1 MNRIKPLIGMLLVFG
16 LSGCPATAAQAG
28 ESLPGHAS
36 LRIGIEKNRQPYAYM
51 DDKQQAQGLLVTA
64 ITSACRHLQL
74 NCQFVG
80 GLFSELVRGVH
91 GMKLNAVVVIDS
103 ALPPAVDAL
112 ELTHPPAIDHLK
124 LTDPLCRITPAFLQ
138 KKSDPARTQPETFKG
153 TILGVQAG
161 SVFHSYLASTYGHV
175 ARLKPYPLLESAVLD
190 LVFDR
195 VDAVLADEAF
205 LKARVF
211 ASALA
216 DYADLTTLPLDKI
229 SLPTTTM
236 ALAVRERDTDL
247 LKQLNGALTATGK
260 ARRCFELLATTPVE
274 PSPK

>member
-1 MNRIKPLIGMLLVFG
+1 MNRHKILIGILLVFG
-16 LSGCPATAAQAG
+16 LSGCPAAAAEAG
-28 ESLPGHAS
+28 KSLPGHAS
-36 LRIGIEKNRQPYAYM
+36 LRIGIEKNRQPYTYI
-51 DDKQQAQGLLVTA
+51 DDKKQAQGLLVTA
-64 ITSACRHLQL
+64 ISLACRHLQL

-80 GLFSELVRGVH
+80 GLFNDLVQGVH
-91 GMKLNAVVVIDS
+91 GMKLNAVVVIDP
-103 ALPPAVDAL
+103 ALPPEVDAL
-112 ELTHPPAIDHLK
+112 ELIHPPAIDHLK

-138 KKSDPARTQPETFKG
+138 KKSAPARTQPETLKG
-153 TILGVQAG
+153 TILGVQTG

-211 ASALA
+211 DSALA
-216 DYADLTTLPLDKI
+216 EYADLTALSIDKI

-247 LKQLNGALTATGK
+247 LKQLNDALTATGK
-260 ARRCFELLATTPVE
+260 TRRCFELLSTTPVE
-274 PSPK
+274 LSQK